1 MATRDGETIRA
12 SAWAEARRKVRDDEG
27 SVLYGVTGQVTLL
40 AQSQLKLIREIDR
53 GTQLSDSR
61 GTANLH
67 EIDFVLTSLSFRRTE
82 SGCHLNLWAVLF
94 QARRRLHS
102 LDHLHGAK
110 KPGRLQRGVRLI
122 ELRRSEGISLGGVWL
137 AIANDAI
144 RPAIRYPYFDGID
157 AGA

>member
-53 GTQLSDSR
+53 GTQLSVFR

-67 EIDFVLTSLSFRRTE
+67 EIDFRSSFPFVFD
-82 SGCHLNLWAVLF
+82 GQN
-94 QARRRLHS
+94 Q
-102 LDHLHGAK
+102 
-110 KPGRLQRGVRLI
+110 
-122 ELRRSEGISLGGVWL
+122 
-137 AIANDAI
+137 DAI
-144 RPAIRYPYFDGID
+144 
-157 AGA
+157 